1 MKLLSATTNSWIYY
15 VIFAIIIAL
24 FIAVIILFI
33 LHKKYAAKMFNRS
46 VWRRLYN
53 LVQNQDWYL
62 LNDVVINTES
72 NALHISHLLVANKYV
87 YVIAS
92 RYYENDLKGDSF
104 TCQHWKVIDKNQV
117 FLRQVSNPVAFN
129 ERRTVCLAKFL
140 GWNATKSPMF
150 ISIVVIN
157 DSSDVIID
165 DTSIS
170 PQSYIIHK
178 KDLVRLIKKIEKES
192 DVPPL
197 DEKSLDKLIPRLHR
211 LSIDN
216 KNQSNQGQNF

>member
-1 MKLLSATTNSWIYY
+1 M
-15 VIFAIIIAL
+15 
-24 FIAVIILFI
+24 
-33 LHKKYAAKMFNRS
+33 
-46 VWRRLYN
+46 
-53 LVQNQDWYL
+53 
-62 LNDVVINTES
+62 
-72 NALHISHLLVANKYV
+72 
-87 YVIAS
+87 
-92 RYYENDLKGDSF
+92 
-104 TCQHWKVIDKNQV
+104 
-117 FLRQVSNPVAFN
+117 SNPVAFN

-157 DSSDVIID
+157 DSSDVIIE